1 MKKIAIISEH
11 ASPIAPLGG
20 VNNGGQNVYVAHLA
34 RNLAAMGNEVDIF
47 TRRDHASLP
56 EVKQWEQGIRI
67 VYVPAGPAG
76 YVRKEELFQYM
87 DLFADYTIDF
97 FQQQERPY
105 DLVHA
110 NFWMSGWVAIQIKKR
125 LGTPFV
131 ITFHA
136 LGRVRRIHQGENDGF
151 PDIRFEIE
159 ERIAA
164 EADRII
170 AECPQDEEDLL
181 KLYHADPADISI
193 VPCGFD
199 SKELW
204 PLDKLTTRK
213 LLGLPEKEPIVLQLG
228 RMVPRKGVDN
238 VIKAIALLRKEHGI
252 SARLLVVGGETGKP
266 GSPPSTEMKRLRN
279 ITKKEGVADL
289 VSFVGQKSRD
299 QIRYYY
305 SAADVFIST
314 PWYEPFGITP
324 VEAMA
329 CGTPVIGS
337 NVGGIKFTVVDGKTG
352 YLVEPKDPAMLADRL
367 EKLLSNP
374 DLLEQ
379 FGKQGI
385 RRVNRHFTW
394 KKVVHTIAE
403 IYDEILCS
411 RAEQQDV
418 SLNAIDRIEEAF
430 DSALETLSQSRNVLP
445 EGITTTAQILTACL
459 KRGNKV
465 MVCGNGGSAA
475 QSQHFA
481 AELTGRFEAP
491 KRDALPVLALNADPV
506 ILTAWA
512 NDIAYE
518 DVFARQVEAFA
529 QPGDVLIGIS
539 TSGRSQNVLRAF
551 EAAQKH
557 DVACIALLG
566 KDGGDLLL
574 DSNAVS
580 LVVPSN
586 DTTRIQEMH
595 LFILHLL
602 SGLVED
608 SFLVGKPADSVPVV
622 AYPTMTNS
630 LDGNGREEITPPA

>member
-1 MKKIAIISEH
+1 MTKVAIISEH

-34 RNLAAMGNEVDIF
+34 RDLAAMGHEVDIF

-56 EVKQWEQGIRI
+56 EVKEWEQGIRI
-67 VYVPAGPAG
+67 VYVPAGPAE
-76 YVRKEELFQYM
+76 YVPKEGLFQYM

-97 FQQQERPY
+97 FRQQERPY

-110 NFWMSGWVAIQIKKR
+110 NFWMSGWVAIQIKR
-125 LGTPFV
+125 TLNIPFV

-136 LGRVRRIHQGENDGF
+136 LGLVRRVYQGEDDGF
-151 PDIRFEIE
+151 PDVRFEIE

-170 AECPQDEEDLL
+170 AECPQDEEDLI
-181 KLYHADPADISI
+181 KLYNADPASISI

-204 PLDKLTTRK
+204 PVDKRAARK
-213 LLGLPEKEPIVLQLG
+213 MLSLPEDQPVVLQLG
-228 RMVPRKGVDN
+228 RMVPRKGVAN
-238 VIKAIALLRKEHGI
+238 VIRAVALLRSRHGI
-252 SARLLVVGGETGKP
+252 AARLVVVGGETGRP
-266 GSPPSTEMKRLRN
+266 GSPPSTEMERLRSVA
-279 ITKKEGVADL
+279 KEKGVEDL

-305 SAADVFIST
+305 SAADVFVST

-352 YLVEPKDPAMLADRL
+352 YLVQPKDPAMLAERL
-367 EKLLSNP
+367 AKLLSSP
-374 DLLEQ
+374 ALLEQ
-379 FGKQGI
+379 FGKLGI

-394 KKVVHTIAE
+394 KKVVRAIVE
-403 IYDEILCS
+403 IYDEILSARVEQGSLSLDAVQKVDNSFEAALKTLNQS
-411 RAEQQDV
+411 RA
-418 SLNAIDRIEEAF
+418 
-430 DSALETLSQSRNVLP
+430 ALS
-445 EGITTTAQILTACL
+445 EGIVQAAQILTACL
-459 KRGNKV
+459 KGGNKV
-465 MVCGNGGSAA
+465 IVCGNGGSGS

-481 AELTGRFEAP
+481 AELTGHFEAA
-491 KRDALPVLALNADPV
+491 RRAALPVLALSADPV

-512 NDIAYE
+512 NDFAYE

-529 QPGDVLIGIS
+529 KPGDVLIGIS
-539 TSGRSQNVLRAF
+539 TSGRSKNVLRAF
-551 EAAQKH
+551 EAALRR
-557 DVACIALLG
+557 DVTCIALLG

-580 LVVPSN
+580 LVVPSAE
-586 DTTRIQEMH
+586 TTHIQEMH

-602 SGLVED
+602 AGLVED
-608 SFLVGKPADSVPVV
+608 GFLAGKRAARTAVET
-622 AYPTMTNS
+622 YPLEDIKS
-630 LDGNGREEITPPA
+630 